1 VEIGEN
7 QGMTKLL
14 PLLIV
19 ATLIIPATSYGNCD
33 SISTA
38 TSYFAFPVKFTEA
51 KCLENAKHALTTE
64 LKVTPTKSGDHGYS
78 GGTDDLKVTLD
89 CLQSYGT
96 NGAYLSVA
104 FHASKADPVKVVSPV
119 LAAIAKDMIAQ

>member
-1 VEIGEN
+1 
-7 QGMTKLL
+7 MLKLL

-19 ATLIIPATSYGNCD
+19 ATLFIPATSYGNCD

-64 LKVTPTKSGDHGYS
+64 LKVTPTTTSDHHGYS

-119 LAAIAKDMIAQ
+119 LAAIAKDMVAQ